1 MDAIPDDEIAAI
13 RDASR
18 RLVRE
23 LGFMR
28 GTLAG
33 TSLSPSAVHA
43 IIEIGARGSLTAAE
57 LCEILTLEKS
67 SVSRLVGRLVEAG
80 ELAEAVSDRD
90 GRVKLLTLTERGA
103 ATLDAIDGFA
113 RSQVEGA
120 LGGLDRR
127 ARHTVRE
134 GLALYAGA
142 LRACRAGED
151 AAGMGKRV
159 TIVEG
164 YHPGMIGRA
173 VEMHARYY
181 ARAVGFGRYF
191 EREGRQR
198 AG

>member
-33 TSLSPSAVHA
+33 TNLSPSAVHA

-67 SVSRLVGRLVEAG
+67 SVSRLVGRLIEAG

-103 ATLDAIDGFA
+103 GDARCDRSALPEA
-113 RSQVEGA
+113 RS
-120 LGGLDRR
+120 R
-127 ARHTVRE
+127 ARSPAWTS
-134 GLALYAGA
+134 G
-142 LRACRAGED
+142 RATRCARAWRSTPMPCGRAG
-151 AAGMGKRV
+151 
-159 TIVEG
+159 
-164 YHPGMIGRA
+164 RA
-173 VEMHARYY
+173 HRMVLA
-181 ARAVGFGRYF
+181 
-191 EREGRQR
+191 
-198 AG
+198 